1 MPLWLEM
8 FPARRVFDQNDVGVL
23 LQQVPHSPAGGSL
36 MFPPVFNN
44 NYTRLLDSL
53 VPTDMSC

>member
-36 MFPPVFNN
+36 MFPLCSITSTLG
-44 NYTRLLDSL
+44 YWIL
-53 VPTDMSC
+53 